1 MAARI
6 DRDSGRYFLKDD
18 VRMEVDF
25 GRTPQNRGV
34 PPPPMEK
41 PCRVDAAR
49 TVLTA
54 PGRWSGVSPVPVE
67 QAIARRESRRRFGH
81 EPLTLDELSFLL
93 WSTQGVRRSLGQGV
107 TLRTVPS
114 AGARHAF
121 ETYVVAL
128 RVAGLDIGV
137 YRYLPSEHEIVLEFA
152 DPEADERIIEA
163 AHGQSFAGSAA
174 AVFIWT
180 AIPAR
185 MEWRY
190 GDASYKVI
198 AMDAGHVCQ
207 NLYLSC
213 ECIGAGTC
221 AIAAYRQDLMDS
233 FLRLDGVDEF
243 AIYVAPVGRVPA
255 GR

>member
-6 DRDSGRYFLKDD
+6 DRETGRYFLKDD

-41 PCRVDAAR
+41 PCRADAAR
-49 TVLTA
+49 TVLPA

-93 WSTQGVRRSLGQGV
+93 WSTQGVRRSLGHGV

-114 AGARHAF
+114 AGSRHAF
-121 ETYVVAL
+121 ETYVVTL
-128 RVAGLDIGV
+128 RVASLDIGV

-152 DPEADERIIEA
+152 DPEADERIVEA

-174 AVFIWT
+174 AVFVWT

-198 AMDAGHVCQ
+198 ALDAGHVCQ
-207 NLYLSC
+207 NLYLAC

-233 FLRLDGVDEF
+233 FLRVDGEDEF
-243 AIYVAPVGRVPA
+243 SVYLAPVGRVPA